1 MFPNEDT
8 TEQVFAEC
16 LLDPLTL
23 PKSKPTSWQR
33 QKRVYLL
40 QIRDGGIEG
49 IETDHSQTIDSKV
62 GTQVQVQV
70 STSKE
75 PTSFRGFVYF
85 EAWSCCRIQNS
96 LEIVTILLS

>member
-8 TEQVFAEC
+8 MEQVFAEC
-16 LLDPLTL
+16 LPDPLTL

-40 QIRDGGIEG
+40 QFRHEG
-49 IETDHSQTIDSKV
+49 IETDHSQIIDSKV

-75 PTSFRGFVYF
+75 PTSFRGFAYF